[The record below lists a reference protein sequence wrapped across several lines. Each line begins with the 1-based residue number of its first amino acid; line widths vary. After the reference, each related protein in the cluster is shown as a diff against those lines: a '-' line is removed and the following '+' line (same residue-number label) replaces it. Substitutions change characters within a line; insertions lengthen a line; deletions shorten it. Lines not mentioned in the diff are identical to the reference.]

1 LLRRLRLLRLIRGRV
16 DEVEVHV
23 RSLIHV
29 WENKS
34 GTNGWFSMKT
44 RTAVTMS
51 TSSDLKVE
59 RTVNSVFLSSEYRC
73 QMLRHLWL
81 RVSLSSPP
89 FEPPFS
95 FNLFMF
101 RFPLLLFFTFYI
113 GDLFLFF
120 LYNMGEYAMMSCKF

>member
-81 RVSLSSPP
+81 RVSLSSP
-89 FEPPFS
+89 FQPPFS

-120 LYNMGEYAMMSCKF
+120 LYNMGEYVMMSCKF